1 MDTFYSRS
9 LFEIRPAIKVSSI
22 TLILKVSPAYYS
34 WDYTDQDSLFKM
46 FSVEAQDGIKP
57 GTEPFPIP
65 AWGSWL
71 RLSDR
76 NTSAGGG
83 FAGEYGFQWYN
94 PFLKQDWE

>member
-9 LFEIRPAIKVSSI
+9 LFRIRPAIKVLSI

-34 WDYTDQDSLFKM
+34 WDYTDRDSLFKM

-57 GTEPFPIP
+57 RTEPFPTA

-71 RLSDR
+71 KLSDR
-76 NTSAGGG
+76 NTSAGAG
-83 FAGEYGFQWYN
+83 FAGEYGFQRYN